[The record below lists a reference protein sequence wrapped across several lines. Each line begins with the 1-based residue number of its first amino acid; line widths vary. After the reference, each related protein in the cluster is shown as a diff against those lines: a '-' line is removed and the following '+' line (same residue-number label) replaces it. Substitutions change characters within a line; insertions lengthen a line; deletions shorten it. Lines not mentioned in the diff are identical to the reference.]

1 MKHHHYQQTF
11 GTDTKLTDWDG
22 IAIVAGCVSLLAIAA
37 LGVWWLG

>member
-22 IAIVAGCVSLLAIAA
+22 IAIVAGCITLVLGTIALLAY
-37 LGVWWLG
+37 LR